1 MAKIDIGA
9 LKKFQELWAPV
20 LETIPAVVEMT
31 AHRDDLARG
40 IAQEETRLAKL
51 QEEIASNVGQS
62 EALLAKLRLEIE
74 EIANKRNAAL
84 DAYRADKQAAADE
97 VTEAKKQAAADAKVI
112 KSKTAALE
120 AAYEKAKAEHESK
133 LAALQTA
140 HAERIESLE
149 DEVKGVETR
158 KKVAEKALDALRAKL
173 G

>member
-1 MAKIDIGA
+1 MVKIDIGA

-20 LETIPAVVEMT
+20 LETIPAVMEMA

-40 IAQEETRLAKL
+40 IAQEEKRLAKL

-62 EALLAKLRLEIE
+62 EATLAKLRLEIE

-97 VTEAKKQAAADAKVI
+97 VAEAKKQATADAKVI

-120 AAYEKAKAEHESK
+120 TAFEKAKADYA
-133 LAALQTA
+133 LAAQAL
-140 HAERIESLE
+140 ESSR
-149 DEVKGVETR
+149 ETR
-158 KKVAEKALDALRAKL
+158 ITEIEVEIQAVEQRRKAAEKALDALRAKL